1 MRSMDTIEKLPSKKS
16 LPKRLLQ
23 SKLTPPGGGRR
34 LVPRARLIDCLQS
47 AGQAKLVMLRAP
59 AGFGKTTLMVQM
71 LLQLRDQ
78 GVSTAW
84 LTLDEGDNDLGHFLT
99 YLIAAIEKG
108 IPGFEQVGQDAR
120 HVGPGLNPSGVL
132 LYLIDRISTFEAPFT
147 IFLDDFGAINSLE
160 ALELFRQLLL
170 HLPQGKRI
178 VIALR
183 HVPEL
188 SLGRLRAQGDL
199 VEIDLEGLRFSLEET
214 AEFIRQAQGIDLDE
228 KDVEYLFR
236 STEGWVAGLQLSTL
250 SSLWREKQGSHGQV
264 FSAAFDNISEYLA
277 EDVLARQPEDVQS
290 FLVRTCILDRL
301 SGPLCDALT
310 GKHDGDR
317 MLTYLEKQNLFLIPL
332 DEERR
337 WYRFHSLFSR
347 FLRHQLDRQGQ
358 VQKTELHRAAC
369 RWYAVSGEAIEAAKH
384 ALLAGDTDY
393 AAQQV
398 ESCALDLAKNGMT
411 TTVAE
416 WSGRLP
422 QEVLDQHPELQLGYT
437 YSLIFAENY
446 GKAHEVLDRLAQNV
460 VRLGIGTYTQDLRIA
475 RAFILMSQERMKE
488 FEQVIIEGLAVY
500 DPTVQDNHTKF
511 LPVIMNMAGMLKL
524 TIGKLEEALNI
535 VWEGARLIGARKDE
549 VKVYNKYFEGRIY
562 LAQGKLRETLLL
574 TRSILD
580 DKAYGSSRFSAG
592 GTAVAVLESEALYEK
607 NDLENAEKL
616 LMTYISTLPCEIA
629 VEAMIVGYKTLARIR
644 LAKEDP
650 NGARHFMTE
659 LERLGTQ
666 RGIPRASASARLERI
681 RIALLDDEYET
692 AVKIFRD
699 YADQPVWNNF
709 DGFIMMGND
718 PDLPELTS
726 LRLLIGQ
733 EKPKEAIE
741 PLKLALKKAES
752 SGFFRQ
758 ELLLRIILAKAYE
771 NSGERRRAI
780 EYLKHALIS
789 AQEEGFIRCFVDE
802 HGPIPKL
809 IHEIRKIAVAEEK
822 MGMGSISVKY
832 LDQILNAMGVIA
844 PRQIDVKQDQDS
856 SPLDSLTE
864 REKDIL
870 GKLAMGL
877 SSNELADNLYI
888 SVNTI
893 RYHLRNIYSKLG
905 TNNRVQ
911 AVALARRFGIIN

>member
-1 MRSMDTIEKLPSKKS
+1 MRPMDTIEKLPSIKS

-71 LLQLRDQ
+71 LMQLKDQ
-78 GVSTAW
+78 GLPTAW
-84 LTLDEGDNDLGHFLT
+84 LTLDEGDNDLGRFLT

-108 IPGFEQVGQDAR
+108 IPGIERVGQETR

-132 LYLIDRISTFEAPFT
+132 LYLIDRISTFEAPLT
-147 IFLDDFGAINSLE
+147 IFLDDFGAICSLE
-160 ALELFRQLLL
+160 ALELFRQLLMN
-170 HLPQGKRI
+170 LPCGKQI

-199 VEIDLEGLRFSLEET
+199 VEVDLEGLRFSLEET
-214 AEFIRQAQGIDLDE
+214 AEFIRQAQGMDLDE
-228 KDVEYLFR
+228 KDVEYLYR

-250 SSLWREKQGSHGQV
+250 SSLWREKQRSHGQV
-264 FSAAFDNISEYLA
+264 FSAAFNNISEYLA
-277 EDVLARQPEDVQS
+277 EDVLARQPDDVQS
-290 FLVRTCILDRL
+290 FLVQTSILDRL
-301 SGPLCDALT
+301 SGPLCNALT
-310 GKHDGDR
+310 GKSDGDR
-317 MLTYLEKQNLFLIPL
+317 MLMYLEKQNLFLIPL
-332 DEERR
+332 DDERR
-337 WYRFHSLFSR
+337 WYRFHSLFAR

-358 VQKTELHRAAC
+358 VQKSELHRAAY
-369 RWYAVSGEAIEAAKH
+369 RWYAASGEAIEAAKQ

-398 ESCALDLAKNGMT
+398 EICALELAKNGMT

-416 WSGRLP
+416 WSERLP
-422 QEVLDQHPELQLGYT
+422 QEVLDQHPELQLGFT

-446 GKAHEVLDRLAQNV
+446 KKAHEVLDRLAQNV
-460 VRLGIGTYTQDLRIA
+460 IRLEIGTYTQDLRIA

-488 FEQVIIEGLAVY
+488 FEQVVTEGLAVY
-500 DPTVQDNHTKF
+500 EPTMQDNHTRF

-524 TIGKLEEALNI
+524 TTGKLEEALNI
-535 VWEGARLIGARKDE
+535 VWEGARLIGAQKDE
-549 VKVYNKYFEGRIY
+549 VRVYNKYFEGRIY
-562 LAQGKLRETLLL
+562 LAQGKLKDTLLL

-607 NDLENAEKL
+607 NDIENAEKL
-616 LMTYISTLPCEIA
+616 LMSYISTLPNEIA

-644 LAKEDP
+644 HAKEDP
-650 NGARHFMTE
+650 NGARHFLTE

-692 AVKIFRD
+692 AIKIFRD
-699 YADQPVWNNF
+699 YADQPVWEKF

-726 LRLLIGQ
+726 LRLLLGQ

-741 PLKLALKKAES
+741 PLKMALKKAGS

-758 ELLLRIILAKAYE
+758 ELLLRILLAKAYE
-771 NSGERRRAI
+771 HSGERKRAI
-780 EYLKHALIS
+780 EYLKLALHS

-809 IHEIRKIAVAEEK
+809 IREIRKIAFAEEK
-822 MGMGSISVKY
+822 MGVGSISVKY
-832 LDQILNAMGVIA
+832 LDQILHAMGVNA
-844 PRQIDVKQDQDS
+844 PSQIDEKQEQES
-856 SPLDSLTE
+856 SLFESLTD

-870 GKLAMGL
+870 QKLAIGL
-877 SSNELADNLYI
+877 SSNELADNLFI

-911 AVALARRFGIIN
+911 AVALARRFGLIN